1 MKMKNILLL
10 VFIYTFAM
18 ASAQIFLKF
27 GVQEMGTIKIKGA
40 KDAFWILINIFRNK
54 AIVAGMALMVSSFI
68 LWLYVLSLSKLSLVF
83 PLTAFMYIFVAVL
96 AYFFLGEKLAA
107 YNYLGIVLIVS
118 GVFFLLY
125 R

>member
-1 MKMKNILLL
+1 MKMKSVLLL

-18 ASAQIFLKF
+18 AAAQIFLKF
-27 GVQEMGTIKIKGA
+27 GMQEMGALKVKGIK
-40 KDAFWILINIFRNK
+40 DVVWLVINIFKNK
-54 AIVAGMALMVSSFI
+54 AIVSGMALMVSSFI
-68 LWLYVLSLSKLSLVF
+68 LWLYVLSWSKLSLVF
-83 PLTAFMYIFVAVL
+83 PLTAFMYIFVAVF